1 MKLKCPKCLYEYDP
15 REATKDQAMLQ
26 VIMMQPEFAPHHK
39 LVFEYAELFGAT
51 RPVKAAKLLRILT
64 EVLDIWKAGQFVFQK
79 RLYRISKEGM
89 AQALKTVC
97 NKNLVSLDNH
107 NYLKKVMVTVAEEEA
122 VRLEK
127 ALKEKEARIRS
138 SAPHENPDDPDGWS
152 LPVTMR
158 EAGARLP
165 WKKD

>member
-15 REATKDQAMLQ
+15 RAATKDQAMLQ
-26 VIMMQPEFAPHHK
+26 VIQMQPEFAQHSK
-39 LVFEYAELFGAT
+39 LVFEYAELFDT
-51 RPVKAAKLLRILT
+51 IRPVKAAKLLRILT

-79 RLYRISKEGM
+79 RFYRISKEGM

-122 VRLEK
+122 VKLEK
-127 ALKEKEARIRS
+127 ALKEKEARIRA
-138 SAPHENPDDPDGWS
+138 SAPHEDADG
-152 LPVTMR
+152 LNGPVSMR
-158 EAGARLP
+158 EAGAKLP
-165 WKKD
+165 WRKD